1 MDVILGASIIA
12 SFIAGMVALFAP
24 CCIGFIFP
32 AYMASVFKKKTKIIR
47 MTMVFFAG
55 IAVILIPIGLGAA
68 WLASFFRDFH
78 TEMYIVGGIFM
89 VALGVMAILGK
100 SLSLFPGLKNKHAS
114 AGSTP
119 SGGQGMSS
127 RSVFGLGVLS
137 GAATSCCA
145 PVLAGAM
152 TLAVISGAFWKALIV
167 VFAYVFGMVFP
178 LFIGAY
184 FYDSFK
190 IENMRIVKGKLIRL
204 NLGVKMLTVH
214 TTNLVSAVIF
224 MVMGVVLMAMAFSG
238 NTFWAPE
245 AQVGM
250 GNWLNERSQKLLEQ
264 LMLVPDLFWGV
275 AILGLF
281 LFFVVKAKRV
291 LGNKHDAN

>member
-1 MDVILGASIIA
+1 
-12 SFIAGMVALFAP
+12 
-24 CCIGFIFP
+24 
-32 AYMASVFKKKTKIIR
+32 
-47 MTMVFFAG
+47 
-55 IAVILIPIGLGAA
+55 
-68 WLASFFRDFH
+68 
-78 TEMYIVGGIFM
+78 
-89 VALGVMAILGK
+89 
-100 SLSLFPGLKNKHAS
+100 LKNKHAS
-114 AGSTP
+114 AGHGT
-119 SGGQGMSS
+119 GVGGMSS
-127 RSVFGLGVLS
+127 KSVFGLGILS

-190 IENMRIVKGKLIRL
+190 IENMRIIKGKLIRL
-204 NLGVKMLTVH
+204 DLGIKKITVH
-214 TTNLVSAVIF
+214 TTNLVSAIIF
-224 MVMGVVLMAMAFSG
+224 MVMGLVLVAMALSG

-245 AQVGM
+245 AQVNM

-264 LMLVPDLFWGV
+264 LMLVPDIFWGA

-281 LFFVVKAKRV
+281 LFFVIKAKRF
-291 LGNKHDAN
+291 LGNKHDEN